1 VAAVVTATVAVAAV
15 VAAGATVVEEEVAA
29 GSLLDHG
36 EVLELLIHP
45 VDPEG
50 KTLHGRV
57 LVHIMMRLDVEGL
70 ANTFNLSEGAPEQ
83 LGSELIVIEERF
95 LIGVLGRRLLPLLLL
110 LLTRLSSSSSS
121 LRPRFDGG
129 RLLDAI
135 SSFSR

>member
-1 VAAVVTATVAVAAV
+1 
-15 VAAGATVVEEEVAA
+15 
-29 GSLLDHG
+29 
-36 EVLELLIHP
+36 
-45 VDPEG
+45 
-50 KTLHGRV
+50 
-57 LVHIMMRLDVEGL
+57 MMRLDVEGL